1 MSTEELIVVE
11 VSYANELHYSIQH
24 YELRIYLAIRYSLL
38 SLAIRKWSAGSIFS
52 QGIVVALHVP
62 FAISQLT

>member
-38 SLAIRKWSAGSIFS
+38 EFSNKGLTRYSAIVQDTCRPGVWLGWHIC
-52 QGIVVALHVP
+52 
-62 FAISQLT
+62 